1 MILDYL
7 KRFMSRF
14 KTNTI
19 NKSDIEKLFVVMM
32 NSLKS
37 DVRPIFEEMLKSDKN
52 SIDSNIILLLNK
64 SLIGKTYTDV
74 LKSYIVLI
82 DKIIKNEPHVKKL
95 ISTLPEV
102 VTTNS
107 ITAKKSGIIS
117 LVDSINTFIL
127 LSNDVP
133 LMLIIGTSKDFPA
146 KVFEDIKKNI
156 ISVNRSIILL
166 QDIEGI
172 IKGLE
177 KANDEININEDNVAL
192 ENILKS
198 KGELNFQV
206 SNFIDI
212 PKAIYTFRTWRIDE
226 ELEKYELLKLKKQ
239 YLLKRLIEI
248 ESELNKQPEDVNLK
262 KAKDVYIKEINKISF
277 KIERIEQ
284 N

>member
-133 LMLIIGTSKDFPA
+133 LMLIIGTNKDFPA

>member
-1 MILDYL
+1 MVIDYL
-7 KRFMSRF
+7 KRFMTNF
-14 KTNTI
+14 KTSTI
-19 NKSDIEKLFVVMM
+19 NKSDVEKLFVLMM

-37 DVRPIFEEMLKSDKN
+37 DVRPLFEELLKIDKA
-52 SIDSNIILLLNK
+52 SLDSNIILLLNK
-64 SLIGKTYTDV
+64 SLIGKTHQDV
-74 LKSYIVLI
+74 LKSYISLI
-82 DKIIKNEPHVKKL
+82 DKIIKQEPSVKKL

-102 VTTNS
+102 ITTNS
-107 ITAKKSGIIS
+107 ITVKKSGILS
-117 LVDSINTFIL
+117 LVDSINMFTL
-127 LSNDVP
+127 LSNDIP
-133 LMLIIGTSKDFPA
+133 LMLLVGNNKDFPV
-146 KVFEDIKKNI
+146 KVFEEIKKNI
-156 ISVNRSIILL
+156 ITINRNIILL

-198 KGELNFQV
+198 KGEANFPV

-212 PKAIYTFRTWRIDE
+212 PKAMYNFRTWRIDI
-226 ELEKYELLKLKKQ
+226 ELDKYELLKLKKQ

-248 ESELNKQPEDVNLK
+248 ETELNKQPEDINLK